1 MLSKNIRISLM
12 THSQE
17 SYIQEI
23 VQLSI
28 TKASVCW
35 TVFFYDHGDKEEPFD
50 YFSPTLASLVKYTGF
65 LYYHCEKFPQRKC

>member
-17 SYIQEI
+17 NYIQEI

-28 TKASVCW
+28 AKASVCW
-35 TVFFYDHGDKEEPFD
+35 SVFFCDPGDKEEPFD
-50 YFSPTLASLVKYTGF
+50 YFSPSLASFVKYTGF
-65 LYYHCEKFPQRKC
+65 FFAL